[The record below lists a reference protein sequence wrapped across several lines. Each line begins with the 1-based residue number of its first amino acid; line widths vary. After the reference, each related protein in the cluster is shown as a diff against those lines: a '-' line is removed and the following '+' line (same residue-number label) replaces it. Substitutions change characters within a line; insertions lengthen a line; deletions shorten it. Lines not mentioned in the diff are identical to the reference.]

1 MERQVEFSN
10 AVGESIRG
18 TLHKPELAT
27 DRGVVLGHCFTCSRH
42 TGILRSIANH
52 LSREGFMAL
61 RFDFSGNGQSEGVF
75 AQSTYSKQVSEMTTG
90 VDFLAAEGVQWVGTA
105 GHSLGASVAVL
116 TAARS
121 ERIRAVCAIAGRLS
135 GMSPKHF
142 LSRPQKDELNRSGRV
157 QFSSRG
163 RALELT
169 STFFSD
175 AGRYNLPE
183 IVAELRTPLL
193 VVHGDR
199 DEIVAVEEAYRA
211 EKANPEGVEL
221 AVFNNADHMFGDTD
235 VQELVAKRVAGWFS
249 TQYATTST

>member
-1 MERQVEFSN
+1 MERQVQFSN
-10 AVGESIRG
+10 EAGESIRG
-18 TLHKPELAT
+18 TLHSPESPT

-42 TGILRSIANH
+42 TGILRAIATH
-52 LSREGFMAL
+52 LNRKGFTAL
-61 RFDFSGNGQSEGVF
+61 RFDFSGNGQSEGAF
-75 AQSTYSKQVSEMTTG
+75 EQSTYSKQISEMTTG
-90 VDFLAAEGVQWVGTA
+90 TDILASEGVQWIGTA

-142 LSRPQKDELNRSGRV
+142 LSRRQKDELTRSGRV

-193 VVHGDR
+193 VVHGDQ
-199 DEIVAVEEAYRA
+199 DDIVPVEEAYRA
-211 EKANPEGVEL
+211 GKANPERVEL
-221 AVFNNADHMFGDTD
+221 AVFENADHMFGATD
-235 VQELVAKRVAGWFS
+235 VQESVAERVAAWFS